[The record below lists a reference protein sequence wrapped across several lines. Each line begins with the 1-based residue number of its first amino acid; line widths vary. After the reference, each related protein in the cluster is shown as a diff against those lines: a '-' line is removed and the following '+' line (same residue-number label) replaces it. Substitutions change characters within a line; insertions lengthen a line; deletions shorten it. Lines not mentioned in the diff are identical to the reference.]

1 MNEDRWKEQLEE
13 CGALR
18 HGHFLLSSGL
28 HSDAYVQCALLLE
41 DTQRAERAG
50 SAVADLLREAKVDS
64 VLSPALGGMIIGYE
78 VARALGVPFRFT
90 ERKEGEM
97 LLRRGFH
104 IEPKERV
111 VVIED
116 VVTTGK
122 SVREVE
128 AVASHYRAEVVGVGA
143 IIDRRLSDIEF
154 SAPLHCLVHLGLPAY
169 DPAEC
174 PKCLAGERAE
184 KPGSRT
190 EASGTA

>member
-1 MNEDRWKEQLEE
+1 MNDENWLERLEE
-13 CGALR
+13 SGALR

-41 DTQRAERAG
+41 DTGRAQAAG
-50 SAVADLLREAKVDS
+50 HAIAELLRDAKVDS

-97 LLRRGFH
+97 LLRRGFQL
-104 IEPKERV
+104 EPGERLAI
-111 VVIED
+111 IED

-128 AVASHYRAEVVGVGA
+128 AVAAHHRAEVVGVGA
-143 IIDRRLSDIEF
+143 IIDRRLGNLEF
-154 SAPLHCLVHLGLPAY
+154 SAPLHTLVQLGLPAY
-169 DPAEC
+169 DPASC
-174 PKCLAGERAE
+174 PKCLAGERPE

-190 EASGTA
+190 EASGAS